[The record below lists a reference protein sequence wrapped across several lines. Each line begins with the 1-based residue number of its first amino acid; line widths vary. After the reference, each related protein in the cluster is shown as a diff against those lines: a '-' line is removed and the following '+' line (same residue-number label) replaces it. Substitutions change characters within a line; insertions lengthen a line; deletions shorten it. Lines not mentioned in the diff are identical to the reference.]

1 MFIDRKCLDCKHWK
15 IQPNVGHSVRL
26 PEIRKSSLKLCWGFQ
41 VKCSTHKYLE
51 SFLALGE
58 GTSTLINRPNPFFF
72 PDARRPFS
80 VMPISQNLHTG
91 SVGYKWIES
100 GHPLVGRREGIF
112 WDCWTESGA
121 SYLCSSAS
129 RSPEAHCQCQSPDAH
144 RQSRSPDAHRQSR
157 SHYCHVSVIEASH
170 SLTNIFLSQRCDR
183 FYSSSNHNKRPAQAG
198 WAGFLLKTYG
208 RALSVY
214 PYQL

>member
-1 MFIDRKCLDCKHWK
+1 MWNKKVLTKVLLGIPREVLYPQIFRKFSHVRKRA
-15 IQPNVGHSVRL
+15 RL
-26 PEIRKSSLKLCWGFQ
+26 PLLTGL
-41 VKCSTHKYLE
+41 TL
-51 SFLALGE
+51 SFFP
-58 GTSTLINRPNPFFF
+58 T
-72 PDARRPFS
+72 PDARRPFC

-129 RSPEAHCQCQSPDAH
+129 RSPEAH
-144 RQSRSPDAHRQSR
+144 RQSRLPFGHRQSR

-208 RALSVY
+208 RALSAY